1 MIMSKNYERYEIV
14 ADRYFEGSLKERT
27 RNNRGGEGGSK
38 LNFNAESLMPKD
50 FSNNF
55 LGNSKNKENLNISFA
70 KKFVDFNK
78 SSSQV
83 LVVTLN
89 DGGCSNKEYVFT
101 EKIIA

>member
-1 MIMSKNYERYEIV
+1 
-14 ADRYFEGSLKERT
+14 
-27 RNNRGGEGGSK
+27 
-38 LNFNAESLMPKD
+38 MPKD

-55 LGNSKNKENLNISFA
+55 LANSENKENLNISLA

-89 DGGCSNKEYVFT
+89 DGVFSNKEYVFT
-101 EKIIA
+101 EKIVA